1 MKDFVRDK
9 VAYIRSI
16 LVAQGFL
23 PDNKSGGGPTV
34 SRGLQKARD
43 AHAQAV
49 TETSR
54 LRNEV
59 DSVTKQLTAEYGPD
73 DVFLALKG
81 DCFSLNSGEY
91 TYNVCIMGQV
101 TQKSNKDS
109 SNTSLGYVHF
119 IVPHLI

>member
-1 MKDFVRDK
+1 MD
-9 VAYIRSI
+9 
-16 LVAQGFL
+16 QGFL
-23 PDNKSGGGPTV
+23 SGNKSGDSPTI

-59 DSVTKQLTAEYGPD
+59 DSVSQQLTSEYGPD
-73 DVFLALKG
+73 DVFLAIKG

-91 TYNVCIMGQV
+91 TYTVCMMGQV

-109 SNTSLGYVHF
+109 SNTSLGYRPLIVLTNVVHSHDLKM
-119 IVPHLI
+119 IS